1 MAGIVP
7 IGLLI
12 GRLALGA
19 PMVQADTMSP
29 ETMSPETIRKVAR
42 LELARSIRAFAAG
55 SLANGECL
63 VRSGQLSQ
71 QQADQATAIAL
82 QEMGISTAVLE
93 TPQVLKAADLLAQEL
108 TDSCDLS
115 SLDDETA
122 RQLVQDEL

>member
-12 GRLALGA
+12 GGLALWA
-19 PMVQADTMSP
+19 PMVRA

-63 VRSGQLSQ
+63 VRIGQLSQ

-93 TPQVLKAADLLAQEL
+93 NPQVLKAADLLAQEL

-122 RQLVQDEL
+122 QQLVRDEL

>member
-1 MAGIVP
+1 MAGITP
-7 IGLLI
+7 SGLLLA
-12 GRLALGA
+12 GLALMA
-19 PMVQADTMSP
+19 PTAST

-63 VRSGQLSQ
+63 VRRGQLSQ
-71 QQADQATAIAL
+71 QQAEQATAIAL
-82 QEMGISTAVLE
+82 KEMAISAAVLE
-93 TPQVLKAADLLAQEL
+93 NPQVRKAADLLGQEL

>member
-12 GRLALGA
+12 GGLALWA
-19 PMVQADTMSP
+19 PMVRA
-29 ETMSPETIRKVAR
+29 ETMSPETTRKVAR

-55 SLANGECL
+55 SLATGECL

-82 QEMGISTAVLE
+82 QEMGISAAVLE
-93 TPQVLKAADLLAQEL
+93 NPQVRKAADLLGQEL

-115 SLDDETA
+115 SLDDDTA
-122 RQLVQDEL
+122 QQLVRDEL

>member
-1 MAGIVP
+1 MAGITP

-12 GRLALGA
+12 GGLALWA
-19 PMVQADTMSP
+19 PMVRA

-55 SLANGECL
+55 SLATGECL

-82 QEMGISTAVLE
+82 QEMGISAAVLE
-93 TPQVLKAADLLAQEL
+93 NPQVRKAADLLGQEL

-115 SLDDETA
+115 SMDDKTA
-122 RQLVQDEL
+122 QQLVLDEL

>member
-12 GRLALGA
+12 GGLALWA
-19 PMVQADTMSP
+19 PMVRA
-29 ETMSPETIRKVAR
+29 ETMSPETTRKVAR

-55 SLANGECL
+55 SLATGECL
-63 VRSGQLSQ
+63 VRNGQLSQ

-82 QEMGISTAVLE
+82 QEMGISAAVLE
-93 TPQVLKAADLLAQEL
+93 NPQVRKAADLLGQEL

-115 SLDDETA
+115 SLDDDTA
-122 RQLVQDEL
+122 QQLVRDEL

>member
-1 MAGIVP
+1 MAGITP

-12 GRLALGA
+12 GGLALWA
-19 PMVQADTMSP
+19 QMVRA
-29 ETMSPETIRKVAR
+29 ETMSPETTRKVAR

-55 SLANGECL
+55 SLATGECL

-82 QEMGISTAVLE
+82 QEMGISAAVLE
-93 TPQVLKAADLLAQEL
+93 NPQVRKAADLLGQEL

-115 SLDDETA
+115 SLDDDTA
-122 RQLVQDEL
+122 QQLVRDEL

>member
-7 IGLLI
+7 IRLLLAD
-12 GRLALGA
+12 LALMA
-19 PMVQADTMSP
+19 PTAAAES
-29 ETMSPETIRKVAR
+29 MSPETIRKVAR

-122 RQLVQDEL
+122 QQLVRDEL

>member
-1 MAGIVP
+1 MAGITP

-12 GRLALGA
+12 GGLALWA
-19 PMVQADTMSP
+19 PMVRA
-29 ETMSPETIRKVAR
+29 ETMSPETTRKVAR

-55 SLANGECL
+55 SLATGECL

-82 QEMGISTAVLE
+82 QEIGISAAVLE
-93 TPQVLKAADLLAQEL
+93 NPQVRKAADLLGQEL

-115 SLDDETA
+115 SLDDDTA
-122 RQLVQDEL
+122 QQLVRDEL